1 MKKKRKIIFHR
12 CKSPRRGDA
21 QGGNRFLTMQNEL
34 QNLSSLSLNLKFKD
48 PWRRKRIFTAEKSL
62 IIKINSYIHIISLFF
77 FHARRKKNIYPF
89 CFILPRA
96 RNVNIYKFFPPPR
109 RSSYFSP
116 PTLKHYFR
124 VRRAILIP
132 RFILYDKT
140 KKFDVFI
147 EEL

>member
-1 MKKKRKIIFHR
+1 MHK
-12 CKSPRRGDA
+12 
-21 QGGNRFLTMQNEL
+21 GGNRFLTMQNEL
-34 QNLSSLSLNLKFKD
+34 QNLSRATSLSLNLKFKD

-77 FHARRKKNIYPF
+77 STRAGRRIFTHFVLYYHVRATLI
-89 CFILPRA
+89 FI
-96 RNVNIYKFFPPPR
+96 NFFPPPR

>member
-96 RNVNIYKFFPPPR
+96 RNVNIYKFFPPPT
-109 RSSYFSP
+109 SFLVFFTPNIKTLFSRQ
-116 PTLKHYFR
+116 TRHFDTA
-124 VRRAILIP
+124 VH
-132 RFILYDKT
+132 FIR
-140 KKFDVFI
+140 
-147 EEL
+147 

>member
-77 FHARRKKNIYPF
+77 STRAGRRIFTHFVLYYHVRATLI
-89 CFILPRA
+89 FI
-96 RNVNIYKFFPPPR
+96 NFFPPTSFLVFFTPNIKTL
-109 RSSYFSP
+109 FSRQ
-116 PTLKHYFR
+116 TRHFDTA
-124 VRRAILIP
+124 VH
-132 RFILYDKT
+132 FIR
-140 KKFDVFI
+140 
-147 EEL
+147 

>member
-1 MKKKRKIIFHR
+1 MINLSRWRLLWKKKDPDPCTDNVNDEKKRKIIFHR

-96 RNVNIYKFFPPPR
+96 RNVNIYKFFPPHVVPR
-109 RSSYFSP
+109 IFHP
-116 PTLKHYFR
+116 QH
-124 VRRAILIP
+124 
-132 RFILYDKT
+132 
-140 KKFDVFI
+140 
-147 EEL
+147 